1 MASENLYFG
10 WGWGAASMWRSTDG
24 GVNFSPLKGGPF
36 QIGKL
41 KISNDA
47 TGGVLY
53 LVDNGADLGFGKS
66 GSTGHTN
73 AWRYVP
79 EVPSGGFGIVSQLLD
94 KSVRG
99 QRQLLE
105 CGGSRSHDPRTL
117 RICHR
122 LG

>member
-1 MASENLYFG
+1 
-10 WGWGAASMWRSTDG
+10 MWRSTDG
-24 GVNFSPLKGGPF
+24 GVNFSPMKGGPF
-36 QIGKL
+36 QVGKL

-79 EVPSGGFGIVSQLLD
+79 EVPPAGSGLSANSWTNLSGS
-94 KSVRG
+94 

-105 CGGSRSHDPRTL
+105 CGCSRSRDPRTL
-117 RICHR
+117 RVCDR
-122 LG
+122 LGQPE